1 MIKAIF
7 KSKMSDY
14 KVVDVILKVWLA
26 VMLVMWVIG
35 MASLLYT
42 FDENKL
48 ETLTKKMFGEQ
59 YTFSK
64 MSEREKG
71 MIKNEYNDIYR

>member
-35 MASLLYT
+35 MTSLLYHLIANPSSIENAT
-42 FDENKL
+42 FGIFD
-48 ETLTKKMFGEQ
+48 TL
-59 YTFSK
+59 
-64 MSEREKG
+64 
-71 MIKNEYNDIYR
+71 